1 VKVPQGQEAWSTIIH
16 AIARQESQF
25 DREAISRAGAR
36 GLMQLMPGT
45 AREAAG
51 KIGLNYDANALTTDV
66 AYNIQLGSSYF
77 QRMLAYNGGNYPLAI
92 AAYNAGQGNVN
103 KWIAANGD
111 PRLPGA
117 DMIKWIEQIP
127 FSETRGYV
135 QHVLENAVVYDTLH
149 PDKATMRGPNLL
161 SAYLGKSSRG

>member
-1 VKVPQGQEAWSTIIH
+1 
-16 AIARQESQF
+16 
-25 DREAISRAGAR
+25 
-36 GLMQLMPGT
+36 
-45 AREAAG
+45 
-51 KIGLNYDANALTTDV
+51 
-66 AYNIQLGSSYF
+66 
-77 QRMLAYNGGNYPLAI
+77 MLAYNGGNYPLAI